1 MDVRFITFIY
11 KEDGERNIGTKSSEE
26 IWENVGQGKEYY
38 ADGTVIGGKEY
49 YVCYFPVYNSSDEVV
64 GMAFAGIPESI
75 VGDNIADNTRTIVL
89 AFICVAVIFAV
100 VIIGVGLKIRKPI
113 VKIADYTHLLSKGS
127 LGIDVANASSI
138 KEISTLVDSAESL
151 QGNLKNIIS

>member
-1 MDVRFITFIY
+1 
-11 KEDGERNIGTKSSEE
+11 
-26 IWENVGQGKEYY
+26 
-38 ADGTVIGGKEY
+38 
-49 YVCYFPVYNSSDEVV
+49 
-64 GMAFAGIPESI
+64 MAFAGIPESI